1 MTQIFNSGPRLDS
14 SSETWSY
21 VRMWARDKLRQTRE
35 DNDAISLSDIHTAA
49 LRGRIEAYKEIM
61 DLSKPVPEIIPADQ
75 EIY

>member
-1 MTQIFNSGPRLDS
+1 
-14 SSETWSY
+14 
-21 VRMWARDKLRQTRE
+21 MWARDKLRQTRE

-61 DLSKPVPEIIPADQ
+61 DLSKPSPDIRPADQ